1 MRTVSALFD
10 TYDEV
15 TATVDALSEVG
26 VDSQDITIVRQA
38 RRASVKIL
46 QGIALGAAIGGVCGV
61 LVGLATVAFPG
72 SGLPVSRLWAAIA
85 GAAAGGLIG
94 AVLSRVADARS
105 RSSHAHG
112 RARTV
117 WAESIKGGST
127 LVTARIHE
135 DDAARVLD
143 VFRRCGALNTNVR
156 RGEYAGGDW
165 DDFVEEDI
173 WDEDIGR
180 EDAPPP
186 RS

>member
-15 TATVDALSEVG
+15 TAAVDALTDVG
-26 VDSQDITIVRQA
+26 VNSEDITIVRQA
-38 RRASVKIL
+38 RRTSVKML
-46 QGIALGAAIGGVCGV
+46 QAIALGVAIGGVCGI

-72 SGLPVSRLWAAIA
+72 SGLPFSRLWAAIV

-94 AVLSRVADARS
+94 AVFSHLADARN
-105 RSSHAHG
+105 RTARAHG
-112 RARTV
+112 RAKTV

-135 DDAARVLD
+135 DDAPKVLE

-156 RGEYAGGDW
+156 RGEYAGSDW

-186 RS
+186 RR

>member
-15 TATVDALSEVG
+15 TAAVDALTEVG
-26 VDSQDITIVRQA
+26 VNSEDITIVRQA

-46 QGIALGAAIGGVCGV
+46 QAIALGAAIGGVCGI
-61 LVGLATVAFPG
+61 LVGLASVAFPG
-72 SGLPVSRLWAAIA
+72 SGLPFSRLWAALV

-94 AVLSRVADARS
+94 AALSLI
-105 RSSHAHG
+105 AHG
-112 RARTV
+112 RSRANRPHAGARTV
-117 WAESIKGGST
+117 WAQSIKGGST

-135 DDAARVLD
+135 DDSSKVLD

-156 RGEYAGGDW
+156 RGEYAGGEW
-165 DDFVEEDI
+165 DDFVDEDM

-186 RS
+186 KE

>member
-10 TYDEV
+10 TYDKV
-15 TATVDALSEVG
+15 TATVDALSDLG
-26 VDSQDITIVRQA
+26 VNSENITIVRQG

-46 QGIALGAAIGGVCGV
+46 QAAALGAAIGGVCGI

-72 SGLPVSRLWAAIA
+72 SGFPFGRLWAAIA

-94 AVLSRVADARS
+94 AALSRLADARS
-105 RSSHAHG
+105 RAG
-112 RARTV
+112 RTPAGAKTV

-127 LVTARIHE
+127 LVTARIQE

-143 VFRRCGALNTNVR
+143 VLRRCGAINTNVR
-156 RGEYAGGDW
+156 RGEYAGGEW
-165 DDFVEEDI
+165 DDFVDEDM

-180 EDAPPP
+180 EDEPTPKD
-186 RS
+186 

>member
-15 TATVDALSEVG
+15 TATVDALSDAG
-26 VDSQDITIVRQA
+26 VSSDDITIVRQA
-38 RRASVKIL
+38 RRTSVKIL
-46 QGIALGAAIGGVCGV
+46 QAIALGAAIGGVCGI
-61 LVGLATVAFPG
+61 LVGLASVAFPG
-72 SGLPVSRLWAAIA
+72 SGLPFSRLWAAIV

-94 AVLSRVADARS
+94 AALSLIADGRNRA
-105 RSSHAHG
+105 G
-112 RARTV
+112 RAHAGAKTV
-117 WAESIKGGST
+117 WADSIKGGST

-135 DDAARVLD
+135 DDAARVLE

-156 RGEYAGGDW
+156 RGEYAGGEW
-165 DDFVEEDI
+165 DDFVDEDM

-186 RS
+186 KE